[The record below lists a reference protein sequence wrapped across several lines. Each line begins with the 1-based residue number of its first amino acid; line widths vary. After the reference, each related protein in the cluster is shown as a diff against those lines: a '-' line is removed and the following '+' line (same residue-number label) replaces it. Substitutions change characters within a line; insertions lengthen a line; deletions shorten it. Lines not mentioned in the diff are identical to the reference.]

1 LSRIYTQLLFVFF
14 IIISV
19 QGYAAQTNGAQ
30 PNTLKTISPVNE
42 ARQALQTNQRNIEQ
56 LIEQGRYQQLNSSNL
71 QAQDEVPSLLPDTTQ
86 CLPINNVY
94 LQGITLF
101 TRQDL
106 SGLTALPK
114 DCITSTQLNV
124 LVREIT
130 LLYVSRGYI
139 TTRVKFIPPDQQA
152 RLGLHIIEGFVEG
165 IDDPS
170 QRLNLTQLFPGLIDQ
185 PLNLRD
191 LEQGLDQANR
201 LQSNQV
207 QLDIIPGSKLGGSR
221 IKLHNDNTKQ
231 WHVSASMDNYGQES
245 TGKWITRVGATLDN
259 PFNLSDFVNVSVSS
273 SLTDYDERYNRS
285 YSLLYSVPFG
295 YFTVNGF
302 ASFSEYLNNQQLK
315 IYSVALH
322 GETQQAGIKADHV
335 FYRDQDQL
343 DSVFTQL
350 TYKQVDNY
358 FETIRLD
365 ISSPTLTVAEIGISH
380 MQILPAGQLNLN
392 LSVEQGLPW
401 FGADNSGGNS
411 SASVTEPEFVK
422 GKLSVNFNQYFNL
435 FERNYLYNALWYT
448 QYSPDYLPGVEWLSI
463 SDSAAVRGFSNTSL
477 SSDDGWYLRNT
488 VSHRFSGLGGIFTAL
503 IGADVGHLYAQ
514 QTAIGLSTGI
524 SYSYQWL
531 SLGLDASQ
539 GRVLSANKNDFP
551 EERVQLL
558 GRISV
563 VF

>member
-1 LSRIYTQLLFVFF
+1 MQLLFVFS

-19 QGYAAQTNGAQ
+19 QAYSAQTNAL
-30 PNTLKTISPVNE
+30 NTLSPVND

-56 LIEQGRYQQLNSSNL
+56 LIEQGRYQQLNGSKL
-71 QAQDEVPSLLPDTTQ
+71 QARDETKPLLPDTTQ
-86 CLPINNVY
+86 CLPIKNVY

-101 TRQDL
+101 TSQDL
-106 SGLTALPK
+106 GGLTALPK
-114 DCITSTQLNV
+114 HCITSTQLNV

-139 TTRVKFIPPDQQA
+139 TTRVKFIPPDQQG
-152 RLGLHIIEGFVEG
+152 RLGLQIIEGFVEG

-170 QRLNLTQLFPGLIDQ
+170 LRLNLTKLFPGVIEQ

-201 LQSNQV
+201 LQSNRV
-207 QLDIIPGSKLGGSR
+207 QLDITPGRKLGGSR
-221 IKLHNDNTKQ
+221 IKLHNDSSKQ
-231 WHVSASMDNYGQES
+231 WHLSASMDNYGQES
-245 TGKWITRVGATLDN
+245 TGKWITRVGVTLDN
-259 PFNLSDFVNVSVSS
+259 PFNLSDFVNFSASS
-273 SLTDYDERYNRS
+273 SLTEYDERYNRS

-315 IYSVALH
+315 IHRVALH
-322 GETQQAGIKADHV
+322 GKTQQAGIKADYV

-350 TYKQVDNY
+350 SYKQADNY
-358 FETIRLD
+358 FETVRLD

-380 MQILPAGQLNLN
+380 MQILPAGQLNFN
-392 LSVEQGLPW
+392 VSVEQGLPW
-401 FGADNSGGNS
+401 FGADNSRDKF
-411 SASVTEPEFVK
+411 SASDTEPEFVK
-422 GKLSVNFNQYFNL
+422 GKLLVNFNQYFSL

-463 SDSAAVRGFSNTSL
+463 SDSAAVRGFSHTSL
-477 SSDDGWYLRNT
+477 SSDGGWYLRNT
-488 VSHRFSGLGGIFTAL
+488 LSHRFLGLEGIFTAH
-503 IGADVGHLYAQ
+503 ISADAGHLYAQ
-514 QTAIGLSTGI
+514 QTAIGLSAGI
-524 SYSYQWL
+524 NYSYQWL

-539 GRVLSANKNDFP
+539 GWVLSEGDVP
-551 EERVQLL
+551 EENVQLL

>member
-1 LSRIYTQLLFVFF
+1 MPLLFVFS

-19 QGYAAQTNGAQ
+19 QAYSAQTNVL
-30 PNTLKTISPVNE
+30 NTLSPVNE

-56 LIEQGRYQQLNSSNL
+56 LIEQGRYQQLNSRKL
-71 QAQDEVPSLLPDTTQ
+71 QARDETKPLLPDTTQ

-101 TRQDL
+101 TSQDL
-106 SGLTALPK
+106 GGLTALPK
-114 DCITSTQLNV
+114 HCITSTQLNV

-152 RLGLHIIEGFVEG
+152 RLGLQIIEGFVEG

-170 QRLNLTQLFPGLIDQ
+170 QRLNLTQLFPGVIEQ

-207 QLDIIPGSKLGGSR
+207 QLDITPGSKLGGSW
-221 IKLHNDNTKQ
+221 IKLHNDSAKPWQ
-231 WHVSASMDNYGQES
+231 LSASMDNYGQES

-273 SLTDYDERYNRS
+273 SLTEYGERYNRS

-302 ASFSEYLNNQQLK
+302 VSFSEYLNNQQLK
-315 IYSVALH
+315 IHRVALH
-322 GETQQAGIKADHV
+322 GKTQQTGIKADYV

-343 DSVFTQL
+343 DSIFTQL
-350 TYKQVDNY
+350 SYKQVDNY
-358 FETIRLD
+358 FETVRLD
-365 ISSPTLTVAEIGISH
+365 ISSPTLTVAEVGVSH

-392 LSVEQGLPW
+392 VSVEQGLPW
-401 FGADNSGGNS
+401 FGADNSRDKF
-411 SASVTEPEFVK
+411 SASDTEPEFVK
-422 GKLSVNFNQYFNL
+422 GKLWVNFNQYFSL
-435 FERNYLYNALWYT
+435 FDRNYLYNALWYT

-477 SSDDGWYLRNT
+477 SSDGGWYLRNT
-488 VSHRFSGLGGIFTAL
+488 ISHRFLGLGGIFTAH
-503 IGADVGHLYAQ
+503 ISADVGHLYAQ
-514 QTAIGLSTGI
+514 QTAIGLSTGLN
-524 SYSYQWL
+524 YSYQWL
-531 SLGLDASQ
+531 SIGLDASR
-539 GRVLSANKNDFP
+539 GLVLSADDFP
-551 EERVQLL
+551 EENVQLL